1 MAARVCVI
9 AIENTDLMSNNE
21 YNHEYKLTNAQFSR
35 SNMQFQETPMM
46 LTAERRQ
53 FILEILHK
61 DKKVLS
67 SELSTELKVSEDT
80 IRRDLRELAEA
91 GLLQRVHGGALLTSP
106 ATASYADRQKQA
118 PKEKEA
124 IARAAAK
131 LVRSGQVAILDGGTT
146 TLQVARHLPLDL
158 QATIVTNSP
167 PIAIALADHPLIE
180 VVMLGGQ
187 LYKKALVNVG
197 AATVEA
203 LGMIRA
209 DICLLGV
216 CSLHPEVGI
225 SVQNLN
231 EAHVKRAMIS
241 RSAEV
246 VGLATAA
253 KLDTAATYVVGPIH
267 ALTYLVT
274 ASTVATE
281 TLAEYKDL
289 GLIVIRDEAF

>member
-1 MAARVCVI
+1 VV
-9 AIENTDLMSNNE
+9 
-21 YNHEYKLTNAQFSR
+21 
-35 SNMQFQETPMM
+35 
-46 LTAERRQ
+46 
-53 FILEILHK
+53 
-61 DKKVLS
+61 
-67 SELSTELKVSEDT
+67 
-80 IRRDLRELAEA
+80 
-91 GLLQRVHGGALLTSP
+91 
-106 ATASYADRQKQA
+106 
-118 PKEKEA
+118 
-124 IARAAAK
+124 
-131 LVRSGQVAILDGGTT
+131 ILDGGTT

-167 PIAIALADHPLIE
+167 PIAIALAEHPLIE

-209 DICLLGV
+209 DLCLLGV

-225 SVQNLN
+225 SVQNLD

-253 KLDTAATYVVGPIH
+253 KLDTAATYVVGPIQ

-281 TLAEYKDL
+281 TLTEYKDL
-289 GLIVIRDEAF
+289 GLTVIRDEDLVVSCLMVIVWDRPIVSKRLLSNVRACLARERSRVSRSLQACPSNAIAHIPKDEKILYY

>member
-1 MAARVCVI
+1 
-9 AIENTDLMSNNE
+9 
-21 YNHEYKLTNAQFSR
+21 
-35 SNMQFQETPMM
+35 M

-53 FILEILHK
+53 FILEILK
-61 DKKVLS
+61 RDRKVLS
-67 SELSTELKVSEDT
+67 SELSAVLKVSEDT
-80 IRRDLRELAEA
+80 IRRDLRELALE
-91 GLLQRVHGGALLTSP
+91 GLLQRVHGGALPASP

-118 PKEKEA
+118 PLEKKA

-131 LVRSGQVAILDGGTT
+131 LIRPGQVVILDGGTT

-167 PIAIALADHPLIE
+167 PIAIALAEHPLIE

-187 LYKKALVNVG
+187 MDKRALVNVG
-197 AATVEA
+197 AATIEA
-203 LGMIRA
+203 LNAIRA

-216 CSLHPEVGI
+216 CSLHPEIGI

-231 EAHVKRAMIS
+231 EAYVKRATIA

-253 KLDTAATYVVGPIH
+253 KLDTAAAYIVGSIQS
-267 ALTYLVT
+267 LTYLVT
-274 ASTVATE
+274 APTVSTEQLTR
-281 TLAEYKDL
+281 YKNL
-289 GLIVIRDEAF
+289 GVTVIASASVEEQGENGEIDRHGI